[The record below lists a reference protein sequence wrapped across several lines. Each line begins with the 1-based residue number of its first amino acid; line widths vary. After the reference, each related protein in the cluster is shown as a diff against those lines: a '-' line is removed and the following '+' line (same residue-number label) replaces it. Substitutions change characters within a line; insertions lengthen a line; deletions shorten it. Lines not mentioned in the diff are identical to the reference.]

1 MSEKIVQIMELPA
14 HIDGLCKRLKE
25 MGYADSSIK
34 SYRSIL
40 CKFCK
45 YAEKM
50 QHRAFDSF
58 AVQQFVIAYNG
69 DDYDDKFHSYRYNR
83 PFAMLNDF
91 IAFNSV
97 SRQKYSSVSTFNE
110 TYSAGFTSFLEYL
123 ARLNF
128 SDFSIKCCRSHLLRF
143 HDFLINNGVNDFSG
157 LTSENVRAYFNTLS
171 DYSTT
176 TSAQIARDLKK
187 LFVYLK
193 IHGYTSE
200 DFSSS
205 VPNFRNTRGEKLPDK
220 FTDEEIAKII
230 SAIDRNNPIGKRD
243 YAIVLIAV
251 RLGLRNGDVTRLKF
265 SSLDWTNKEIHIVQ
279 QKTGVP
285 LTLPLPDDVGW
296 AVIDYIKNGRP
307 DSDCEYVFVGHNPP
321 FEQLTV
327 YTNFVAIYMRKSGLY
342 IEAKRKLGMHTL
354 RRSLA
359 TAMLENNVPVNVIA
373 QTLGHSDL
381 NSVGNYIRISTTLLK
396 KCAMEVTDYE

>member
-1 MSEKIVQIMELPA
+1 MLEKIVQIMELPSY
-14 HIDGLCKRLKE
+14 IDGLCERLKE

-34 SYRSIL
+34 NHRRIL
-40 CKFCK
+40 CKFCR
-45 YAEKM
+45 YADKM
-50 QHRAFDSF
+50 QHKTFDSF
-58 AVQQFVIAYNG
+58 AVQQFVIANNG

-97 SRQKYSSVSTFNE
+97 ARQKYSSVSTFSE
-110 TYSAGFTSFLEYL
+110 FYSAGFTSFLEYL

-128 SDFSIKCCRSHLLRF
+128 SDFSIKNCRSHLLRF
-143 HDFLINNGVNDFSG
+143 HDFLISNGVKDFSK
-157 LTSENVRAYFNTLS
+157 LTSENIRAYCDTLS

-176 TSAQIARDLKK
+176 TSAQMARELKK
-187 LFVYLK
+187 LFAFLK
-193 IHGYTSE
+193 IHEYISE

-220 FTDEEIAKII
+220 FTAEEIEKII
-230 SAIDRNNPIGKRD
+230 GAIDKNNPMGKRD

-296 AVIDYIKNGRP
+296 AIIDYIKNGRP

-321 FEQLTV
+321 FKQLTV
-327 YTNFVAIYMRKSGLY
+327 YTNFVAIYMRKAGLY
-342 IEAKRKLGMHTL
+342 IEPKKSLVCTL
-354 RRSLA
+354 CEKVLRQLCLK
-359 TAMLENNVPVNVIA
+359 TTFLLML
-373 QTLGHSDL
+373 LH
-381 NSVGNYIRISTTLLK
+381 RH
-396 KCAMEVTDYE
+396 